1 MKPSSFYKRYERTIL
16 LILIIIIFLLSYF
29 SINNFTEGRNTHTLA
44 FGFEKN
50 IPFIPFFIIFYFLTY
65 ITAAMPYFVVKEIND
80 YRRIAL
86 AYLSVIFVSSV
97 VYLIYPVKTI
107 RPEING
113 EGIFLYMVNL
123 VYGIAKPYNLFPSLH
138 VALSTLS
145 TLVCLKHNKII
156 GHVLIVLLF
165 LISLSTLFV
174 KQHYLVDIIFAIFL
188 AFLAYH
194 LFLFKKVVI

>member
-1 MKPSSFYKRYERTIL
+1 MKPLSFYKRYERTIL

-29 SINNFTEGRNTHTLA
+29 SINNFTEGRNTHILA

-50 IPFIPFFIIFYFLTY
+50 IPFIPFFIIFYVLTY
-65 ITAAMPYFVVKEIND
+65 ITAAMPYFVVKDIYD

-86 AYLSVIFVSSV
+86 AYLSIIFVSSII
-97 VYLIYPVKTI
+97 YLIYPVETI

-113 EGIFLYMVNL
+113 RGLFLGIVSQIYS
-123 VYGIAKPYNLFPSLH
+123 IAKPYNLFPSLH
-138 VALSTLS
+138 VSLSALSTLI
-145 TLVCLKHNKII
+145 CLKHNKIVGYI
-156 GHVLIVLLF
+156 LIVLLF

-188 AFLAYH
+188 AFLSYY